1 MNAPSRRAIW
11 PRTDCGR
18 QPERVL
24 IVCGAQHGLAVAAT
38 ALLRPGDVV
47 AVDALTYYGF
57 KGVAEAQR
65 LELAPV
71 PVSAGDRTWTRWNA
85 CAARAARHLLHADAA
100 QSAGLGAGSGGPAAG
115 WTSRV
120 ATT

>member
-1 MNAPSRRAIW
+1 M
-11 PRTDCGR
+11 
-18 QPERVL
+18 L

-57 KGVAEAQR
+57 AGVAEAQR

-71 PVSAGDRTWTRWNA
+71 PVSAEGPDLDALERLCCGAPR
-85 CAARAARHLLHADAA
+85 ARAIYCMPTLHNP
-100 QSAGLGAGSGGPAAG
+100 LRVGAGPGWPRAPGGHRAPP
-115 WTSRV
+115 
-120 ATT
+120 

>member
-1 MNAPSRRAIW
+1 MA
-11 PRTDCGR
+11 G
-18 QPERVL
+18 
-24 IVCGAQHGLAVAAT
+24 VAAT

-85 CAARAARHLLHADAA
+85 LCARACAPSIACRRCTIRW
-100 QSAGLGAGSGGPAAG
+100 AGCWIWRAGGGW

>member
-1 MNAPSRRAIW
+1 M
-11 PRTDCGR
+11 
-18 QPERVL
+18 L

-71 PVSAGDRTWTRWNA
+71 PVSAEGPDLDALERL
-85 CAARAARHLLHADAA
+85 CARAACAPSTACRRCTIR
-100 QSAGLGAGSGGPAAG
+100 SGGCWTGLAASA
-115 WTSRV
+115 WWPSR
-120 ATT
+120 AAMT